1 MTIDKIWVRLPY
13 PTVALQRG
21 FRDEALTS
29 IYMQTAI
36 HIAKTIAQGIR
47 RDIRVRWGLGAGAS
61 VLLSAGVLGMGGSLT
76 PGFLMAST
84 TSQVAEVAPLSPAPQ
99 APIIFPVQ
107 DKDEGFLVDRS
118 TSTVAEIIGSLP
130 KASRYELLAYNSGL
144 SDTLKQAGTVTVF
157 VPASAQF
164 DYLPRGYVSKLTR
177 PEARQLALAHIVE
190 RALPLEESLSG
201 SVYTAGNTIVN
212 FNVEGENR
220 ATIGDARILKAYKA
234 KNGYVYIIDRVLV
247 P

>member
-1 MTIDKIWVRLPY
+1 
-13 PTVALQRG
+13 
-21 FRDEALTS
+21 
-29 IYMQTAI
+29 MQTAI
-36 HIAKTIAQGIR
+36 SIAKTIALGLR

-76 PGFLMAST
+76 PNFLFASST
-84 TSQVAEVAPLSPAPQ
+84 PQQAGEVAQLTPVPEA
-99 APIIFPVQ
+99 AIIFPTQ

-118 TSTVAEIIGSLP
+118 TSTVAEVIASLP

-144 SDTLKQAGTVTVF
+144 SDTLKAAGTITVF

-164 DYLPRGYVSKLTR
+164 DYLSRGYVSKLTR
-177 PEARQLALAHIVE
+177 AEARQLALAHIVE
-190 RALPLEESLSG
+190 RALPLQESLSG
-201 SVYTAGNTIVN
+201 SLYTAGNTIVN
-212 FNVEGENR
+212 FNVESKER
-220 ATIGDARILKAYKA
+220 ATIGDAQILKAYKA